1 MAGADARVVIRA
13 QDEASKPLRDIGAAG
28 RGLEKDLADVGA
40 KGSSHLGKLG
50 SAFGDVAKIASG
62 FVIGQGL
69 LKLPGLMSGAIS
81 AASELEQSIGGVQSV
96 FGESADKILAWGKT
110 AHEQAGLSADAFNKL
125 AAPVGAMLK
134 NAGFSMDEVTGK
146 TIDLTQK
153 AADLAATFGGPVE
166 DAMNAIGSLMRG
178 ESNPIER
185 YGVAIKQSD
194 VNLRALADTGKSTEK
209 DLTALELQQAR
220 LALLFEQ
227 TADTTGQFGR
237 EADTAAGKAERLKAK
252 QENLAAQLGQQLLP
266 LQVAWTQA
274 QVAMVGVLTNAVVP
288 ALTAVADAISP
299 VMGTLKDG
307 AAELA
312 GLAWDKITSFAEA
325 AWPTV
330 AGAWAAI
337 RDGAVEIGGLAW
349 DGITA
354 FASAAWD
361 VVSEAWTAIK
371 EAAVEFAGV
380 AWDKASAW
388 AGAAWEKVGA
398 AWAVIKDV
406 APALA
411 SVAWDRVSSAF
422 DSIREGAAAK
432 IDFGEVGKAA
442 IDLGTYADAWA
453 KVKEHAGPAIDIIRP
468 FAERVVAALKEHMQ
482 ELGKSF
488 KEVGEAFKPL
498 GDVIKEHQE
507 TFKILGQIVGAVLVA
522 AIVILLVQLEILIKT
537 LTVSLKVAAG
547 VAELAIRALAVAVDF
562 VANVFETG
570 FRIIEG
576 IVTGVIPTLT
586 QAAKDI
592 LSGMKNGV
600 TEGWGAI
607 ESFFRETPGKIIEAI
622 GDAGQILLLSGRR
635 LIEGFFEGIKNAFTA
650 GIGAVKDMI
659 DPRNWDIP
667 GLSPLMDAMLH
678 AGIIAGTKF
687 GVGLTA
693 ALDSGVTAAQGVVAA
708 GLSELKGA
716 PDQRFDYSRM
726 LPALVGP
733 LPAGWAPS
741 DPRRTFGGV
750 AGPEDLPRGQ
760 FAGELRQVGRDFYR
774 WDGSRWVLGN
784 QTWEAL
790 NPGLDVNGDPLPQ
803 TGARTGADGGWS
815 GPEWTTIA
823 EGPPPRYPS
832 GGPNTAIG
840 PNGAPINITILMP
853 NYLGDRNEVARA
865 LVSELA
871 REMS

>member
-274 QVAMVGVLTNAVVP
+274 QVGMVSVLTNAVVP
-288 ALTAVADAISP
+288 ALTTVADAISP
-299 VMGTLKDG
+299 VMSALKDG
-307 AAELA
+307 ATELGA
-312 GLAWDKITSFAEA
+312 LAWDKVTGFAEA
-325 AWPTV
+325 AWPAV
-330 AGAWAAI
+330 AEAWAVI
-337 RDGAVEIGGLAW
+337 RDAATEIGAVVW
-349 DGITA
+349 DGVVA
-354 FASAAWD
+354 FATAAWD

-380 AWDKASAW
+380 AWDKVSAW
-388 AGAAWEKVGA
+388 AGAAWDKVGE
-398 AWAVIKDV
+398 AWATIKDA
-406 APALA
+406 APQLA
-411 SVAWDRVSSAF
+411 GVAWGDITSAF
-422 DSIREGAAAK
+422 NSIKEGAAAK

-442 IDLGTYADAWA
+442 TDLQTYADAWA

-468 FAERVVAALKEHMQ
+468 FAERVVAALKENMK
-482 ELGKSF
+482 ELGKAF
-488 KEVGEAFKPL
+488 KDVGEAFKPL
-498 GDVIKEHQE
+498 GDVLKEHKE
-507 TFKILGQIVGAVLVA
+507 TFEILGKVIGAVIVVA
-522 AIVILLVQLEILIKT
+522 IIALLVQLEILIKT
-537 LTVSLKVAAG
+537 LTVGLKVGAA
-547 VAELAIRALAVAVDF
+547 VAEVALRALATAVDF
-562 VANVFETG
+562 VATVFETG

-592 LSGMKNGV
+592 LSGMKNAF
-600 TEGWGAI
+600 TEGWDEI
-607 ESFFRETPGKIIEAI
+607 DSFFHGVPGKIIEAI
-622 GDAGQILLLSGRR
+622 GDAGQILYLVGQKI
-635 LIEGFFEGIKNAFTA
+635 IEGLWNGIESMKGWFIDKAKAIGGWVEDAIPDWIPHSPPKRPVEIGTSWMEGFEA
-650 GIGAVKDMI
+650 GMLKGLPGLMQSAAAVAGAVGATLKAMPDERFNFM
-659 DPRNWDIP
+659 R
-667 GLSPLMDAMLH
+667 GLP
-678 AGIIAGTKF
+678 T
-687 GVGLTA
+687 
-693 ALDSGVTAAQGVVAA
+693 
-708 GLSELKGA
+708 
-716 PDQRFDYSRM
+716 
-726 LPALVGP
+726 LVGP
-733 LPAGWAPS
+733 AIESGPVIP
-741 DPRRTFGGV
+741 F
-750 AGPEDLPRGQ
+750 GPEGPPIWEDLFPG
-760 FAGELRQVGRDFYR
+760 
-774 WDGSRWVLGN
+774 
-784 QTWEAL
+784 L
-790 NPGLDVNGDPLPQ
+790 NPDGTVRPQ
-803 TGARTGADGGWS
+803 SGARTGADGGWT
-815 GPEWTTIA
+815 GPEWNVISG
-823 EGPPPRYPS
+823 GPSIPLYPS